1 MSKVI
6 LFDEEARKKIEN
18 GINTVAKVVGSTL
31 GPRGRNVILD
41 KAYGSPLITNDGV
54 TIAKEIDLKDKFENM
69 GAQLIK
75 EVASKTNDIA
85 GDGTTTATVLASI
98 MVHEG
103 IKNVAAGANGILLRK
118 GIELATNNVVEQLK
132 DMSQHIEGH
141 EKIKQV
147 ASISANDDTIGELIA
162 TAMDKVGSSGII
174 TVDDSQTSGCNLK
187 FVEGLQFDKG
197 YISPYMVTDVN
208 SMEILYENAL
218 ILLYDGKISQIKD
231 LQTVLE
237 LSITKHQPLL
247 IVADELEGEAL
258 TLAIVNKMRGVV
270 DVVAVKSPG
279 FGDRKVAMLE
289 DIAILTGGTVIS
301 EKLGLKL
308 ENVTEDQLGKAKK
321 IKITKDDTIIF
332 EGAGISEEVDK
343 RKNQIKQEIE
353 NSTSDYDKEKLNE
366 RLGKLSGGVAV
377 IQVGAATETEQK
389 ELKLR
394 IEDSLNST
402 KAAVA
407 EGIVAG
413 GGTALINCIS
423 KLNALIDSLTDDVKT
438 GAVIVA
444 KALEYPLETIAYN
457 SGLRGEVAV
466 ETVKKSPI
474 GVGLDAVNR
483 QYVSM
488 IDNGII
494 DPVKVTRTALQ
505 NASSIA
511 AMVLSTNAI
520 VAAEPEKDKENNSC
534 ELATA

>member
-457 SGLRGEVAV
+457 SG
-466 ETVKKSPI
+466 
-474 GVGLDAVNR
+474 
-483 QYVSM
+483 
-488 IDNGII
+488 
-494 DPVKVTRTALQ
+494 
-505 NASSIA
+505 
-511 AMVLSTNAI
+511 
-520 VAAEPEKDKENNSC
+520 
-534 ELATA
+534 